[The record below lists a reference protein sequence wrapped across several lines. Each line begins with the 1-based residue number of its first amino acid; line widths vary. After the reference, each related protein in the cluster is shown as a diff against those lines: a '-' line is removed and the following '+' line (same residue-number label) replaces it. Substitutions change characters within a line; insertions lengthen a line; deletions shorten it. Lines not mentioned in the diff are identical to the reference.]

1 MNKINFL
8 KKKINLN
15 LLCLYLKY
23 GYISIPPNKTI
34 DKKKN
39 LNSWIKKFNNE
50 HYLSIHDLLRFLD
63 NYFYKFVK
71 KQINKKKKICLLLS
85 SGSDSR
91 LIYNLL
97 LKNVLKLNYRKNFF
111 CITGY
116 YRGYK
121 DKYNELNLLEKK
133 WISKPLNHI
142 KVSISNKNFLSN
154 IKKLNLINHQ
164 PINGYPVNTIYHV
177 CKKLVKKFT
186 PKKVVAVAGINDPI
200 FFNSTLKQYHL
211 SNIKKI
217 FNIAGDKTLFDNDI
231 FLNDYF
237 NNLAVKE
244 FKKIK
249 IKKYFKIKNQYHKY
263 INKMAFYFRSPK
275 TAAEFINIF
284 EHFKLEFF
292 APFIDKTVITKILS
306 LKKKDLHDGK
316 NPKTAVIKMNKI
328 LNTKQK
334 NYQGILM
341 QTPQRELVYK
351 NYKSIIQLIENSLLV
366 KYGIVNKKIILRNF
380 NNYINKYNNCI
391 NNENKFKKVN
401 SYEIWKFISSELFL
415 RNIKK

>member
-1 MNKINFL
+1 M
-8 KKKINLN
+8 
-15 LLCLYLKY
+15 
-23 GYISIPPNKTI
+23 
-34 DKKKN
+34 
-39 LNSWIKKFNNE
+39 
-50 HYLSIHDLLRFLD
+50 
-63 NYFYKFVK
+63 
-71 KQINKKKKICLLLS
+71 LLS

-186 PKKVVAVAGINDPI
+186 PKKVVAVAGFNDPI

-211 SNIKKI
+211 SNTKKI
-217 FNIAGDKTLFDNDI
+217 FNIASDKTLFDNDI

-275 TAAEFINIF
+275 TSAEFINIF

-316 NPKTAVIKMNKI
+316 NPKTAVIQMNKI

-334 NYQGILM
+334 DYQGILV

-415 RNIKK
+415 RNIK